1 MISDNFEAIREL
13 DILQIRATKERIISY
28 LLQLASFCKRHTV
41 QTRAPAEGIYRD
53 RPDTRRDLYALD
65 VAAPEPVITYPLCSI
80 WNDNFFAIPEVPDQN
95 ISCHRLL
102 QRTDFRGVLYLKARE
117 IRFAIVCHVNLFE
130 TVTATKS
137 TIPQHFQ
144 RRRECDP
151 L

>member
-65 VAAPEPVITYPLCSI
+65 VTAPEPAVSDSFCAL
-80 WNDNFFAIPEVPDQN
+80 WDDNFLAIPEVPNTHTVD
-95 ISCHRLL
+95 HRIWKWANLC
-102 QRTDFRGVLYLKARE
+102 GIWYLKIRE
-117 IRFAIVCHVNLFE
+117 LCLASVLDVDALKIGAVSERVP
-130 TVTATKS
+130 
-137 TIPQHFQ
+137 PQ
-144 RRRECDP
+144 
-151 L
+151 LL